1 MSFSTLNIGTTG
13 LIAAQRAVEVAA
25 NNVANA
31 NNETYTRQ
39 RLTTQPAPYTPGTA
53 GLRGSGDLGTGVE
66 VLDVSRL
73 RDRLADV
80 SYRAEAAVTGASDAR
95 SDALGRT
102 TTLIGPY
109 ANGAPEDLST
119 FLAAWHQ
126 LSMTP
131 TDPSAR
137 SAVLAA
143 GQRLADGL
151 SGAVDQLGSV
161 AQEIGL
167 RVADDTNELNG
178 LLATVANLNNEVAKA
193 ATTGRSP
200 NELLDQRDQALD
212 RISTLTG
219 ATFSA
224 GPNSMVNVSIG
235 GVALVTGVSSVS
247 VATSGTA
254 PVTLD
259 VNGTPVSMGGE
270 LGGYV
275 ATVGVDL
282 PAYRSQLDALAVGLR
297 DVVNAAHR
305 AGTGLDGSTGLDFFT
320 GADAASLSVNA
331 ALSPDQVAASASGAQ
346 ADGNNGLTIAA
357 ALRKNA
363 AVGSASFGDALRA
376 FGAQVGQASADAA
389 RSANTADTT
398 LEAAASARASLD
410 GVSTDEEMVDLVKYQ
425 HSYEAAARVISV
437 ADGMLDKLINEMVK

>member
-31 NNETYTRQ
+31 NNDSYTRQ

-53 GLRGSGDLGTGVE
+53 GLRGSGDMGTGVE

-80 SYRAEAAVTGASDAR
+80 SYRAQAAVTGASDAR

-119 FLAAWHQ
+119 FLAAWNQ

-151 SGAVDQLGSV
+151 NGAVGQLDSV
-161 AQEIGL
+161 AQEVGL
-167 RVADDTNELNG
+167 RVGDDTNELNG
-178 LLATVANLNNEVAKA
+178 LLATVANLNYEVSK
-193 ATTGRSP
+193 ATTSGRSP

-212 RISTLTG
+212 RISALTG
-219 ATFSA
+219 ATFTA
-224 GPNSMVNVSIG
+224 GQNGMVDISVG
-235 GVALVTGVSSVS
+235 GVALVTGVSNMS
-247 VATSGTA
+247 VATSGTT
-254 PVTLD
+254 PVTLN

-275 ATVGVDL
+275 ATAGVDL

-305 AGTGLDGSTGLDFFT
+305 AGSGLDGSTGLDFFT
-320 GADAASLSVNA
+320 GTDAASFSVNGS
-331 ALSPDQVAASASGAQ
+331 LTPDQVAASSSGAK

-357 ALRKNA
+357 ALRQNA

-389 RSANTADTT
+389 RNARTADST
-398 LEAAASARASLD
+398 LGAAQSARASLD

-437 ADGMLDKLINEMVK
+437 ADSMLDKLINDMVK